1 MGAAID
7 VAMHLPAKSDREC
20 GDGLA
25 ALLDLEPHTG
35 SAIDQFSRLAHRYA

>member
-7 VAMHLPAKSDREC
+7 VAVHLPAKSDREC
-20 GDGLA
+20 RYGLTS
-25 ALLDLEPHTG
+25 LLDLEPYAG